1 MSKSIHTIDSRE
13 NLELLTV
20 AAFFGIQSDAMHSL
34 ISDWHDLLEAELQ
47 SEGIDYRELKAALV
61 PAKKKREAA
70 LIFDTAAIPDA
81 WYPLPVF
88 EKLLQYLDRKSVNSV
103 LMGDFIERSSPGCL
117 QRCLEETG
125 SRIDTDGTH
134 DHFIVYLNN
143 LSKSD
148 PANLDR
154 HFREFAGYRGIA
166 DLSYGSVFKTLLS
179 TMLIPGFIKV
189 RDTVIMEA
197 EYDYAEWILDKK
209 KESLGGP
216 ANPLGFPFA
225 ENGFRTTAISQDLY
239 GIFLSYK
246 IERECD
252 GMDEADQLM
261 GLNSA
266 PARDT
271 GISSSKRISYH
282 KCRPYR
288 RRLSAK
294 RPPSRKTRRTSVAPS
309 AAATSSIS
317 PSPVAASP
325 RVNCPVRSASGPS
338 SESFIRIQPLITS
351 SPSAY
356 IRSPSSGS
364 TPTVKLSFAQEIS
377 NPAQSPANQYLYFI
391 HYSFFPFSSALST
404 AS

>member
-134 DHFIVYLNN
+134 DHFIIYLNN

-261 GLNSA
+261 GLNFLDRLFGPLRTAAVEVA
-266 PARDT
+266 PRKLAYIKQEKGDT
-271 GISSSKRISYH
+271 LRRVGLEEITAGELEELIHDKITSNYLYNLEINEQYGVTKFNIMIELPGDKPYKLVLALKYHPEHHRIS
-282 KCRPYR
+282 
-288 RRLSAK
+288 
-294 RPPSRKTRRTSVAPS
+294 
-309 AAATSSIS
+309 
-317 PSPVAASP
+317 
-325 RVNCPVRSASGPS
+325 
-338 SESFIRIQPLITS
+338 LITC
-351 SPSAY
+351 
-356 IRSPSSGS
+356 
-364 TPTVKLSFAQEIS
+364 F
-377 NPAQSPANQYLYFI
+377 
-391 HYSFFPFSSALST
+391 
-404 AS
+404 